1 MHVGQPLVSVCI
13 PVYNGERFVADSIR
27 SVLSQ
32 TYDHFELV
40 VIDNQSTDHT
50 VDVVN
55 QFRDSRLRL
64 IVNESNIGGAAN
76 FNKCLVEARGKY
88 VKLLFADDLI
98 YPQCLEKQVAVL
110 ETPGHERVVMTC
122 CRRDIF
128 VDSGRVLMKRGFPR
142 ARGVVRGCCAIRKT
156 LRSGGNLIGEPGA
169 VLLRAS
175 VLEEVE
181 GFSAARNFVIDLDFW
196 CRILFKGDI
205 FISGETLCAYRVQKN
220 SWSVG
225 TTGSQFSD
233 FHRYLHDFR
242 RQRVCA
248 FGYGDYVTGSL
259 MALLSKYARA
269 VIYGVFMR

>member
-13 PVYNGERFVADSIR
+13 PVYNGERFIADSIR

-32 TYDHFELV
+32 TYSDFELV
-40 VIDNQSTDHT
+40 VIDNQSTDRT
-50 VDVVN
+50 VDAVT
-55 QFRDSRLRL
+55 QFKDSRLRL
-64 IVNESNIGGAAN
+64 IVNEANIGGAAN
-76 FNKCLVEARGKY
+76 FNKCLAEARGKY

-110 ETPGHERVVMTC
+110 EAPGHERVVMTC

-169 VLLRAS
+169 VLMRAS
-175 VLEEVE
+175 VVQEME
-181 GFSAARNFVIDLDFW
+181 GFNAARNFVIDLDFW
-196 CRILFKGDI
+196 CRVLLKGHI

-225 TTGSQFSD
+225 TTASQFSD
-233 FHRYLHDFR
+233 FRRYLHDFR
-242 RQRVCA
+242 HEQACPLS
-248 FGYGDYVTGSL
+248 YGDYLAGSL
-259 MALLSKYARA
+259 MALLSKYGRT
-269 VIYGVFMR
+269 VVYKVFVR